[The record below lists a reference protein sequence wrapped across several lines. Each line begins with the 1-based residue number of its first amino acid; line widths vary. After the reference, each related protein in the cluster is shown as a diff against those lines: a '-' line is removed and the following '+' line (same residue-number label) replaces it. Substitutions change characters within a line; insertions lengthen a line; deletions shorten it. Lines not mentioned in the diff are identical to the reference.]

1 MTYHYCVPCLLG
13 LEGLIAD
20 ELREM
25 EAQNVQAENGRVL
38 FTGDETILARANIC
52 SRFAER
58 IQILVGTFEA
68 HTFEDLFQGTKALP
82 WEDWIGKTDRFP
94 VKGYS
99 LNSDLFSVSDCQSI
113 IKKAVVERLKTTYK
127 IPWFEETGALY
138 QIQFSIM
145 KNQVSLLIDTSGRG
159 LHKRG
164 YRPEANAAPLKE
176 TLAAALC
183 SVAHLRHYHTL
194 YDPMCGSGTIVIEG
208 ALMALNIAPGLYRRF
223 TAETW
228 RQFPPELWQAERRR
242 AESLRRRDVDFHAY
256 GWDIDEEALAIAKE
270 NARKAG
276 VEKYITFEKRDIRDF
291 APVTEKATVIV
302 NPPYGERLLDQQA
315 ARDLYRIMGKK
326 FTPAHGRSYYVIT
339 ADEDFERIFGRK
351 ADKRRKLYN
360 GMIKCQVYMYFKAG
374 DNNRQ

>member
-1 MTYHYCVPCLLG
+1 M
-13 LEGLIAD
+13 
-20 ELREM
+20 
-25 EAQNVQAENGRVL
+25 
-38 FTGDETILARANIC
+38 
-52 SRFAER
+52 
-58 IQILVGTFEA
+58 
-68 HTFEDLFQGTKALP
+68 
-82 WEDWIGKTDRFP
+82 
-94 VKGYS
+94 
-99 LNSDLFSVSDCQSI
+99 
-113 IKKAVVERLKTTYK
+113 
-127 IPWFEETGALY
+127 
-138 QIQFSIM
+138 
-145 KNQVSLLIDTSGRG
+145 
-159 LHKRG
+159 
-164 YRPEANAAPLKE
+164 
-176 TLAAALC
+176 
-183 SVAHLRHYHTL
+183 
-194 YDPMCGSGTIVIEG
+194 
-208 ALMALNIAPGLYRRF
+208 
-223 TAETW
+223 
-228 RQFPPELWQAERRR
+228 
-242 AESLRRRDVDFHAY
+242 DFHAY

>member
-25 EAQNVQAENGRVL
+25 DARDVQAENGRVL
-38 FTGDETILARANIC
+38 FSGEEHILARANIG

-58 IQILVGTFEA
+58 ILIHVGSFEA
-68 HTFEDLFQGTKALP
+68 HTFEELFQGVKALP
-82 WEDWIGKTDRFP
+82 WEAWIGKTDRFP

-127 IPWFEETGALY
+127 VPWFEETGALY
-138 QIQFSIM
+138 QIQFSLM
-145 KNQVSLLIDTSGRG
+145 KNQASLYIDTSGRG

-183 SVAHLRHYHTL
+183 TVSRLRPYHTL

-228 RQFPPELWQAERRR
+228 RQFPPEIWQAERRR
-242 AESLRRRDVDFHAY
+242 AEDLRRRDCDFHAY
-256 GWDIDEEALAIAKE
+256 GWDIDETALAIAKE

-276 VEKYITFEKRDIRDF
+276 VDKYITFEKRDIRDF

-302 NPPYGERLLDQQA
+302 NPPYGERLLDQQD
-315 ARDLYRIMGKK
+315 ARSLYRIMGRK
-326 FTPAHGRSYYVIT
+326 FLPEKGKSYTIIT
-339 ADEDFERIFGRK
+339 ADEDFESVFGRK

-360 GMIKCQVYMYFKAG
+360 GMIKCQVYMYYK
-374 DNNRQ
+374 